1 MTQVRSISIGV
12 WLTRGSRHESAE
24 RSGIAHF
31 VEHMLFKGTG
41 TRSAED
47 IAQAIDSIGGQ
58 LDAFTAKEYA
68 SYYIKVLDE
77 HLPLALDILSDI
89 VLNPAFT
96 PDDIEREKK
105 VVVEEIKMVEDTPD
119 DLVHE
124 IFTQGFWEDHPLGR
138 PILGTRETVESF
150 TPELLREYF
159 RNAYTPS
166 NLIVSAVGNLEHAQ
180 RPRSGRGEVRRAQG
194 RPVTW
199 SASRRPPSFPRS
211 RFATRSS
218 SRATCVSGSSS
229 YPQDHEDRYSSYV
242 LNTLL
247 GGSMSSR
254 LFQNVREK
262 RGLAYAVFSGL
273 TAYRDAGSFTIYA
286 GCSNDAVGEVIDLV
300 VEELKTVKQTPVPA
314 AELQRAKDHL
324 KGSLM
329 LSLENTA
336 SRMSHLA
343 RQEIY
348 FDRQFGLDET
358 LQGVERVTADDVQRV
373 AKTCSAAGS
382 LSATVLGNVNG
393 FAAPAGATRSRIR
406 VLFPAQATESTEK
419 RARAQRHRPSGSCS
433 GCFSLSSVSPVT
445 ESFRDPTLHAPG
457 DGAHLERPATLRD
470 LAARRDGRG

>member
-1 MTQVRSISIGV
+1 MTQVRSVSIGV
-12 WLTRGSRHESAE
+12 WLTRGSRHESADK
-24 RSGIAHF
+24 SGIAHF
-31 VEHMLFKGTG
+31 VEHMLFKGTA

-77 HLPLALDILSDI
+77 HLPLAMDILTDI
-89 VLNPAFT
+89 VRNPAFSVE
-96 PDDIEREKK
+96 DIEREKK

-124 IFTQGFWEDHPLGR
+124 LFTQGFWENHPLGR

-150 TPELLREYF
+150 SAEVLREYF
-159 RNAYTPS
+159 QQAYTAR
-166 NLIVSAVGNLEHAQ
+166 NLIVSAVGNVEHERVRELVEKGFGSLPANGSVLGEQAPQVVPKVLIRNKELEQSHLCV
-180 RPRSGRGEVRRAQG
+180 GV
-194 RPVTW
+194 
-199 SASRRPPSFPRS
+199 SA
-211 RFATRSS
+211 
-218 SRATCVSGSSS
+218 
-229 YPQDHEDRYSSYV
+229 YPQNHDDRYASYL

-273 TAYRDAGSFTIYA
+273 SAYRDAGSFTVYA
-286 GCSNDAVGEVIDLV
+286 GCSNDAVGQVIDLV
-300 VEELKTVKQTPVPA
+300 VEELRGVKQTVVPA
-314 AELQRAKDHL
+314 AELQRSKDHL

-358 LQGVERVTADDVQRV
+358 LQGIERVTAADVQRV
-373 AKTCSAAGS
+373 AADLFRNGS
-382 LSATVLGNVNG
+382 MSATVLGNVNG
-393 FAAPAGATRSRIR
+393 LQVPR
-406 VLFPAQATESTEK
+406 
-419 RARAQRHRPSGSCS
+419 
-433 GCFSLSSVSPVT
+433 
-445 ESFRDPTLHAPG
+445 
-457 DGAHLERPATLRD
+457 ERLD
-470 LAARRDGRG
+470 LD

>member
-24 RSGIAHF
+24 RGGIAHF

-77 HLPLALDILSDI
+77 HLPLAIDILSDI
-89 VLNPAFT
+89 VRNPAFS

-105 VVVEEIKMVEDTPD
+105 VVLEEIKMVEDTPD

-124 IFTQGFWEDHPLGR
+124 LFTQGFWENHPLGR
-138 PILGTRETVESF
+138 PILGTKETVESF
-150 TPELLREYF
+150 NSELLRDYF
-159 RNAYTPS
+159 KNVYTAK
-166 NLIVSAVGNLEHAQ
+166 NLIVSAVGNLEHDRVRELVEEKFGSLIQPGEPA
-180 RPRSGRGEVRRAQG
+180 RDEAPRVVPKILVRNKELEQSHLCLG
-194 RPVTW
+194 V
-199 SASRRPPSFPRS
+199 
-211 RFATRSS
+211 
-218 SRATCVSGSSS
+218 GS
-229 YPQDHEDRYSSYV
+229 YPQNHDDRYSSYV

-273 TAYRDAGSFTIYA
+273 SAYRDAGSFTVYA
-286 GCSNDAVGEVIDLV
+286 GCSNEAVGEVIDLI
-300 VEELKTVKQTPVPA
+300 VEELRGVKQTAVPE
-314 AELQRAKDHL
+314 AELQRSKDHL

-358 LQGVERVTADDVQRV
+358 LQGIEQVTTRDVQRV
-373 AKTCSAAGS
+373 ATDLFQNGS
-382 LSATVLGNVNG
+382 LAATVLGNVNG
-393 FAAPAGATRSRIR
+393 
-406 VLFPAQATESTEK
+406 
-419 RARAQRHRPSGSCS
+419 
-433 GCFSLSSVSPVT
+433 
-445 ESFRDPTLHAPG
+445 LHIPRER
-457 DGAHLERPATLRD
+457 LELD
-470 LAARRDGRG
+470 